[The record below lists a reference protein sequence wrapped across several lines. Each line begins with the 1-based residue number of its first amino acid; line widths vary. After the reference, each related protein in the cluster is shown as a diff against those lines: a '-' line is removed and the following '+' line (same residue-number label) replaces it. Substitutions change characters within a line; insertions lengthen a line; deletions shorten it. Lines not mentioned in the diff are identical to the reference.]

1 MKTYSKAF
9 LAVLPLFLAAC
20 SFTPVK
26 PEPVAMQEQP
36 PIKQAAHQFI
46 AALASGDEAAI
57 SRATTVA
64 GDPAAQRLAASVRK
78 DTAVSRQLQMQLAR
92 RFDAGDDLT
101 TAVGSDVWLDNFK
114 HLAEDAVMLKVDQ
127 RARIG
132 DETTDGVVFL
142 RQVNGEWKVELIP
155 TLVAESGGRITVP
168 DADVLYRFDVAAALN
183 EMLLQR
189 LERDE
194 FTSYHDYQRARN
206 QFWAQYLTIISNGEE
221 PHDKLLA
228 TLPYLPREPMFF
240 VNTK

>member
-1 MKTYSKAF
+1 MKIYKKAMF
-9 LAVLPLFLAAC
+9 GILPLMLAAC
-20 SFTPVK
+20 SFAPVK
-26 PEPVAMQEQP
+26 PERVAMQEQP

-57 SRATTVA
+57 SRTTTVA
-64 GDPAAQRLAASVRK
+64 SDPEAQRLAATVRK
-78 DTAVSRQLQMQLAR
+78 DAAISRRLQLQLGR
-92 RFDAGDDLT
+92 RFDAGDDLSSP
-101 TAVGSDVWLDNFK
+101 VGSEVWLHNFK
-114 HLAEDAVMLKVDQ
+114 TVANEAVMLKVDQ

-155 TLVAESGGRITVP
+155 TLVAESGGRLVVKDP
-168 DADVLYRFDVAAALN
+168 VVQYRFDVATALN

-194 FTSYHDYQRARN
+194 FTSYGDYERARN
-206 QFWAQYLTIISNGEE
+206 QFWAQYLTLISNGEE

-228 TLPYLPREPMFF
+228 TLPYVPKETPVVAETR
-240 VNTK
+240 